1 MQKQFIFFFLL
12 LLLIPFSNAKS
23 QKVKSNDLQLWAAF
37 ELEFKLFSG
46 LSLQLSDEMR
56 FEKNIDQLDC
66 NLLDVGLQYRIT
78 DFLKLSAAYKLKSRR
93 DNTNDDVYLIAAT
106 TAFNIDRFNLNYRI
120 RYENEPYK
128 ENEKENNI
136 RNRLGAQYNI
146 KDFPLSPF
154 VSGEIFYRFN
164 YDKGDRFNRYKLR
177 FGIEYE
183 PFKNQKID
191 LDYTYDSEFNMKKID
206 IKRIIGITYSIDID
220 CLNF

>member
-1 MQKQFIFFFLL
+1 MQKRFFLLLLL
-12 LLLIPFSNAKS
+12 LLLIPFSDAKS
-23 QKVKSNDLQLWAAF
+23 QKVKSNDLQLWSEF
-37 ELEFKLFSG
+37 ELDFKLFSG

-66 NLLDVGLQYRIT
+66 NLLNVGLQYRIT
-78 DFLKLSAAYKLKSRR
+78 DFLKLSATYRLKSRR
-93 DNTNDDVYLIAAT
+93 DNTSDDVYLLAAT
-106 TAFNIDRFNLNYRI
+106 TGFDIDRFNLNLRI

-136 RNRLGAQYNI
+136 RNRFGVQYNI
-146 KDFPLSPF
+146 KDFPVSPF
-154 VSGEIFYRFN
+154 VSGEIFYRFD

-220 CLNF
+220 CFNF